1 MANVIDFFEAGDSV
15 VWNKL
20 VFGEG
25 NFLPLLTTETFGEG
39 PFKVLTA
46 RDVEISD
53 SVWKLAGEDF
63 DAAERILK
71 VQSYVQWIEVENCGF
86 HLWQGYWFRLVK

>member
-1 MANVIDFFEAGDSV
+1 MAKVIDFFEAGDSV

-25 NFLPLLTTETFGEG
+25 NFLPMLTEDVFGEG
-39 PFKVLTA
+39 PFKVLMA
-46 RDVEISD
+46 KDVEISD
-53 SVWKLAGEDF
+53 SVWKLAEEDF

-71 VQSYVQWIEVENCGF
+71 VQSYVQWIKVENCGSGQ
-86 HLWQGYWFRLVK
+86 WAGYFFKLVK